1 MKVNGT
7 IRDDYGLTDG
17 ATIILKRNGKNTNVA
32 TVSNQEGKFEI
43 ENSEIK
49 PDDVFEIRF
58 IGLKSVFKKAKDLKD
73 AEIFL
78 EEDIEMLD
86 EVVITANVGEKPK
99 TKNKKIEVKEWEQ
112 KWYTSPAF
120 ILSVIGV
127 VTTATIVYI
136 IKKTR

>member
-17 ATIILKRNGKNTNVA
+17 ATIILKRDGKNTNVA

-73 AEIFL
+73 AQIFL
-78 EEDIEMLD
+78 EEDVEMLD
-86 EVVITANVGEKPK
+86 EVIITANIGKKPK
-99 TKNKKIEVKEWEQ
+99 TKKNYEVKEWEQ

-127 VTTATIVYI
+127 VTTATIIYI
-136 IKKTR
+136 VKKTR

>member
-17 ATIILKRNGKNTNVA
+17 ATIILKRDGKNTNVA

-73 AEIFL
+73 AQIFL
-78 EEDIEMLD
+78 EEDVEMLD
-86 EVVITANVGEKPK
+86 EVIITANIGKKPK
-99 TKNKKIEVKEWEQ
+99 TKKNYEVKEWEQ
-112 KWYTSPAF
+112 KWYTSPPF
-120 ILSVIGV
+120 LLSVIGI
-127 VTTATIVYI
+127 VTTATIIYI
-136 IKKTR
+136 IKKTK

>member
-1 MKVNGT
+1 MIVNGT

-17 ATIILKRNGKNTNVA
+17 ATIILKRDGKNTTVA
-32 TVSNQEGKFEI
+32 TTSNQEGKFEI

-86 EVVITANVGEKPK
+86 EVVVTANIGEKPK
-99 TKNKKIEVKEWEQ
+99 TKKKYEVKQWEQ

-127 VTTATIVYI
+127 VTTATIIYI
-136 IKKTR
+136 VKKTR

>member
-17 ATIILKRNGKNTNVA
+17 ATIILKRDGKNTNVA

-49 PDDVFEIRF
+49 PNDVFEIRF

-73 AEIFL
+73 AQIFL
-78 EEDIEMLD
+78 EEDVEMLD
-86 EVVITANVGEKPK
+86 EVVITANIGEKPK
-99 TKNKKIEVKEWEQ
+99 TKKTYEVKGWEQ

-127 VTTATIVYI
+127 VTTATIIYI
-136 IKKTR
+136 VKKTR

>member
-1 MKVNGT
+1 MKVSGT

-17 ATIILKRNGKNTNVA
+17 ATIILKRDGKNTNVA

-43 ENSEIK
+43 QNSEIK

-73 AEIFL
+73 AQIFL
-78 EEDIEMLD
+78 EEDVEMLD
-86 EVVITANVGEKPK
+86 EVVITANIGEKPK
-99 TKNKKIEVKEWEQ
+99 TKKTYEVKGWEQ

-127 VTTATIVYI
+127 VTTATIIYI
-136 IKKTR
+136 VKKTR

>member
-17 ATIILKRNGKNTNVA
+17 ATIILKRDGKNTNVA

-73 AEIFL
+73 AQIFL
-78 EEDIEMLD
+78 EEDVEMLD
-86 EVVITANVGEKPK
+86 EVIITANIGKKPK
-99 TKNKKIEVKEWEQ
+99 TKKNYEVKGWEQ

-127 VTTATIVYI
+127 VTTATIIYI
-136 IKKTR
+136 VKKTR

>member
-1 MKVNGT
+1 MKVNGI

-17 ATIILKRNGKNTNVA
+17 ATIILKRDGKNTNVA

-49 PDDVFEIRF
+49 PNDVFEIRF
-58 IGLKSVFKKAKDLKD
+58 MGLKSVFKKAQDLKD

-86 EVVITANVGEKPK
+86 EVLVTANIGEKPK
-99 TKNKKIEVKEWEQ
+99 TKKKYEVKQWEQ

-120 ILSVIGV
+120 ILSLIGV
-127 VTTATIVYI
+127 VTTATIIYI
-136 IKKTR
+136 VKKTR

>member
-1 MKVNGT
+1 MKVSGT

-17 ATIILKRNGKNTNVA
+17 ATIILKRDGKNTNVA

-73 AEIFL
+73 AQIFL
-78 EEDIEMLD
+78 EEDVEMLD
-86 EVVITANVGEKPK
+86 EVIITANIGKKPK
-99 TKNKKIEVKEWEQ
+99 TKKNYEVKEWEQ

-127 VTTATIVYI
+127 VTTATIIYI
-136 IKKTR
+136 VKKTR

>member
-17 ATIILKRNGKNTNVA
+17 ATIILKRDGKNTNVA

-73 AEIFL
+73 AQIFL
-78 EEDIEMLD
+78 EEDVEMLD
-86 EVVITANVGEKPK
+86 EVLITANIGKKPK
-99 TKNKKIEVKEWEQ
+99 TKKNYEVKEWEQ

-127 VTTATIVYI
+127 VTTATIIYI
-136 IKKTR
+136 VKKTR

>member
-1 MKVNGT
+1 MKVSGT

-17 ATIILKRNGKNTNVA
+17 ATIILKRDGKNTNVA

-49 PDDVFEIRF
+49 PNDVFEIRF

-78 EEDIEMLD
+78 EEDIERDCNPCYYLR
-86 EVVITANVGEKPK
+86 NR
-99 TKNKKIEVKEWEQ
+99 
-112 KWYTSPAF
+112 F
-120 ILSVIGV
+120 
-127 VTTATIVYI
+127 
-136 IKKTR
+136 R

>member
-1 MKVNGT
+1 MKVSGT

-17 ATIILKRNGKNTNVA
+17 ATIILKRDGKNTNVA

-49 PDDVFEIRF
+49 PNDVFEIRF

-86 EVVITANVGEKPK
+86 EVVVTANIGEKPK
-99 TKNKKIEVKEWEQ
+99 TKKTYEVKQWEQ

-120 ILSVIGV
+120 IFSVIGV
-127 VTTATIVYI
+127 VTTATIIYI
-136 IKKTR
+136 VKKTR